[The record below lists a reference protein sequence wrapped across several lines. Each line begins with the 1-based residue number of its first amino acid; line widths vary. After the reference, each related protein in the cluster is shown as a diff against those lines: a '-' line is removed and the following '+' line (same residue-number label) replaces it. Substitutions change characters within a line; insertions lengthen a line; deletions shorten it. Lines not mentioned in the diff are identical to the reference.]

1 MTDAGLAISV
11 SLSVVLVLAGT
22 ACLGAESDWLNA
34 RDCGASGSKFE
45 SPATTTAG
53 SNRVAVKEIGD
64 FKVGQGVMVSRC
76 NIHYTEAQLW
86 GPKTKRVAPRP
97 IKGELEFRGYDGSK
111 GSWTVYVLDVAPAAQ
126 PAFRWTDDLGRTW
139 SANVP
144 IDKEWHKLS
153 GGLEVRFGDLD
164 WPSGYVVTFGAR
176 DQLVSRIEKV
186 EGNVLTLKDAANRSA
201 TDAVVRHCDDAALQ
215 DAVDRAIKE
224 KRHLFVP
231 PGCYRL
237 ARGVTVQD
245 PAGIIVEG
253 ANAVD
258 TVLDITEGNG
268 SCISL
273 KGGTEVTLRNL
284 RFVGHS
290 GFDTRDQMG
299 SMRTQGAVSVWGF
312 YFKLCNAV
320 HISGT
325 ERVLVENCHATRMSM
340 EAFYSQGPGRWKG
353 REPKSYSKAITY
365 LRCSAVDCARNAFN
379 NNDFAENTSVLYCRI
394 VDVGGC
400 SWEGASRFVRFIGNY
415 VRNAGTVAMGN

>member
-1 MTDAGLAISV
+1 MVHSDGMTSCLLVFVAVLAIQAAAS
-11 SLSVVLVLAGT
+11 A
-22 ACLGAESDWLNA
+22 AEARQGADDWLNA

-45 SPATTTAG
+45 TPATTTAG
-53 SNRVAVKEIGD
+53 SNRVAVKDIGD
-64 FKVGQGVMVSRC
+64 FKVGQGAMVSRC

-245 PAGIIVEG
+245 PAGTIIEG

-284 RFVGHS
+284 RFV
-290 GFDTRDQMG
+290 
-299 SMRTQGAVSVWGF
+299 
-312 YFKLCNAV
+312 
-320 HISGT
+320 
-325 ERVLVENCHATRMSM
+325 
-340 EAFYSQGPGRWKG
+340 
-353 REPKSYSKAITY
+353 
-365 LRCSAVDCARNAFN
+365 
-379 NNDFAENTSVLYCRI
+379 
-394 VDVGGC
+394 
-400 SWEGASRFVRFIGNY
+400 
-415 VRNAGTVAMGN
+415 